1 MEARA
6 GINSIQEGI
15 AAAGGL
21 KVAYQWF
28 YGLFGDE
35 PNKEWGRVSD
45 EDVSQWLTETFSTDV
60 ADFASTN
67 WEDSICSATPDFSAP
82 ISYVFLQGNSVGASI
97 QGTTTKTTYL
107 RENPST
113 GAREFVDDTLYL
125 VTGSVS
131 PYGATKNSIEYA
143 DDPDNCEDILEFS
156 IVVYRASTAVTLPVD
171 PTNRNT
177 YRLYCNSGPVT
188 WSGAT
193 GHLFYGPLDRKF
205 DKVCLVF
212 DNPDQLDPR
221 FKEGLENGNQLC
233 ADFVDGGD
241 AADLG
246 CSESYD
252 YPVGQEIAE
261 LVTLG
266 QIPDLSCA
274 GYTGD
279 DASNLGLEQHRG
291 GTTPENRPAS
301 LTPQRIG

>member
-1 MEARA
+1 TKIGCFDGWICAKEEDIQDAIAFHRAMEARA

-97 QGTTTKTTYL
+97 PGTTTKTTYL

-156 IVVYRASTAVTLPVD
+156 IVVYRASTAL
-171 PTNRNT
+171 
-177 YRLYCNSGPVT
+177 
-188 WSGAT
+188 
-193 GHLFYGPLDRKF
+193 
-205 DKVCLVF
+205 
-212 DNPDQLDPR
+212 
-221 FKEGLENGNQLC
+221 
-233 ADFVDGGD
+233 
-241 AADLG
+241 
-246 CSESYD
+246 
-252 YPVGQEIAE
+252 I
-261 LVTLG
+261 
-266 QIPDLSCA
+266 
-274 GYTGD
+274 
-279 DASNLGLEQHRG
+279 
-291 GTTPENRPAS
+291 S
-301 LTPQRIG
+301 LTAAMQQILDAVSRMIILSDKKLQSL